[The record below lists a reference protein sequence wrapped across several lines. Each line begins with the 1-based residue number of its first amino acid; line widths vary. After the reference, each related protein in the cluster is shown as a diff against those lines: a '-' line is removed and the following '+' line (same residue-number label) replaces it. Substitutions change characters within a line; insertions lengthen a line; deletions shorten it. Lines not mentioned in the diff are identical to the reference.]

1 MEQQGIKNAR
11 TAGMAAACTATAAAH
26 TAVTASVP
34 ARSALAAMNLL
45 RLSTDA
51 RPGSFTL

>member
-11 TAGMAAACTATAAAH
+11 AAAAAH
-26 TAVTASVP
+26 TAVTAGVS
-34 ARSALAAMNLL
+34 ARSALAAHNLL

>member
-11 TAGMAAACTATAAAH
+11 TAASAAAF
-26 TAVTASVP
+26 TAVTAGVP
-34 ARSALAAMNLL
+34 ARPALAAYNLL

-51 RPGSFTL
+51 RPGSFSL